1 MSQIDQLRNGIID
14 RILAI
19 TDRKY
24 LSRIEEFISQE
35 TTKSTISPLTKEQK
49 IMLELSLADLEK
61 GALISQED
69 LDQYDHAHILKC

>member
-1 MSQIDQLRNGIID
+1 MSQIDQIRNGIID

-69 LDQYDHAHILKC
+69 LDQSDLQWLKDQ

>member
-1 MSQIDQLRNGIID
+1 MSQIDQIRNGIID

-35 TTKSTISPLTKEQK
+35 TTKSAISPLTKEQK

-69 LDQYDHAHILKC
+69 LDKYDYTHLLKC

>member
-1 MSQIDQLRNGIID
+1 MSQIDQIRNGIID

-35 TTKSTISPLTKEQK
+35 TTKSAISPLTKEQK

-69 LDQYDHAHILKC
+69 LDQSDLQWLKDQ

>member
-1 MSQIDQLRNGIID
+1 MSQIDQIRNGIID

-69 LDQYDHAHILKC
+69 LDKYDYTHLLKC

>member
-1 MSQIDQLRNGIID
+1 MSQIDQIRNGIID

-61 GALISQED
+61 GALMSQED
-69 LDQYDHAHILKC
+69 LDKYDYAHILKC